1 MDLKLVCQ
9 PLLHNNNIITF
20 STLKLLNRTKFSEC
34 KWNNIN
40 CPVLLFLWSAGR
52 AFAIAG
58 FIVWHTGPTQQ
69 QAKLRCWTWNI
80 TFFLHWSQQRDVGLL
95 YSKLILF
102 QLFWHIQIWRMA
114 TWDKSDFLFFF
125 NFYYIVTFC
134 GHEPLLEKTVM
145 PKEWTNYRNYSPFRP
160 SPRSPLGILVLCSD
174 CHLECGKFASPSFTF
189 WNYCNLTYGRCQ
201 QASILKQ
208 KALSMGRCCSWHLLE
223 PRDGFFQCQPC
234 PLPVEQPLGYSITP
248 LCCRLGYQVIL
259 GRHQIDVPMLFV
271 FV

>member
-1 MDLKLVCQ
+1 M
-9 PLLHNNNIITF
+9 F
-20 STLKLLNRTKFSEC
+20 Y
-34 KWNNIN
+34 
-40 CPVLLFLWSAGR
+40 
-52 AFAIAG
+52 
-58 FIVWHTGPTQQ
+58 
-69 QAKLRCWTWNI
+69 
-80 TFFLHWSQQRDVGLL
+80 FFLNT
-95 YSKLILF
+95 K
-102 QLFWHIQIWRMA
+102 
-114 TWDKSDFLFFF
+114 F

-234 PLPVEQPLGYSITP
+234 PLPVEQSKTIFPPFGVFNNSSLLQAGISGHPWKAPNRCTYVVCICLRT
-248 LCCRLGYQVIL
+248 LAFT
-259 GRHQIDVPMLFV
+259 VPSLSWGAV
-271 FV
+271 W

>member
-20 STLKLLNRTKFSEC
+20 STLKLLNKTKFSEC

-52 AFAIAG
+52 AFAIVG

-125 NFYYIVTFC
+125 KHKIQLLLYCHFLWPWAIIGENSYAQRMDQLQKLFTLPAFSKVT
-134 GHEPLLEKTVM
+134 
-145 PKEWTNYRNYSPFRP
+145 
-160 SPRSPLGILVLCSD
+160 
-174 CHLECGKFASPSFTF
+174 
-189 WNYCNLTYGRCQ
+189 
-201 QASILKQ
+201 
-208 KALSMGRCCSWHLLE
+208 SWHFGAVFRLSFGMWKVCKPLIHFLELL
-223 PRDGFFQCQPC
+223 QPH
-234 PLPVEQPLGYSITP
+234 IW
-248 LCCRLGYQVIL
+248 QVPASFDSQTK
-259 GRHQIDVPMLFV
+259 GP
-271 FV
+271 

>member
-1 MDLKLVCQ
+1 M
-9 PLLHNNNIITF
+9 ITF
-20 STLKLLNRTKFSEC
+20 STLKLLNKTKFSEC

-52 AFAIAG
+52 AFAIVG

-69 QAKLRCWTWNI
+69 QAKLSCWTWNI
-80 TFFLHWSQQRDVGLL
+80 TFYTGHSNVTSGCFIQSWFCFNFFGTSKFEGWLHE
-95 YSKLILF
+95 IN
-102 QLFWHIQIWRMA
+102 QI
-114 TWDKSDFLFFF
+114 FYFFF

-208 KALSMGRCCSWHLLE
+208 KALNMGRCCSWHLLE